1 KGERPSNVLIFGK
14 TGTGKTAVV
23 KYIENEFRKADGAR
37 MVQYLY
43 LNCEIVDT
51 PYGVLQSIGN
61 KFIENFHQRIPFT
74 GLSTDRVYSLLL
86 EKLDEEKRV
95 VIVALDEID
104 KLVQKNGD
112 DILYQLLKINDDL
125 SKARVSLIGI
135 SNELTFTEY
144 LDPRVRSRLADEK
157 MVFPPYN
164 ADELYDILTER
175 SRLAFE
181 NGTAADGVL
190 QLIAALAAQ
199 EHGDARRALD
209 LLRVSAELAE
219 RQGDE
224 HITEEH
230 VQRAKNKIELD
241 TVIEA
246 VKSLPTQSKL
256 ILLGILLNEEIGNTK
271 LTTGEVYTTYR
282 DLSRKTGVTPLTQRR
297 VTDLISELDMLGL
310 VHARVRSFGRG
321 GRTKEIQAS
330 VPLLDVKKVL
340 EKDEILAEARGYR
353 LKVQTTLL
361 WLAVPS
367 IVRFFVRRFRFG
379 FRRVSF
385 RRRGL
390 RPPLPGPSDLR
401 EPRRDVLRPSAH
413 PIFQDER
420 EREEEEEAHEQAV
433 PAVLRR
439 ARVAPAV
446 RTAGVRRLEGE
457 LQEAEPGE
465 LAARPADDVPLA
477 GEPSRVIHGGIVVP
491 HRDVSG
497 LWRKAAEVREVERDS
512 EIMPEPHR
520 VDRHGVQVERAR
532 RRTRIPGR
540 RPIRDA
546 REVRNAR
553 RAVRVERDVHDGPM
567 DDRRRVARS
576 PEDDHV
582 PVVSVRRV
590 ARRPALEVRDDVR
603 AGRRGLLE
611 HHVPRVDHAEERL
624 AVRVLHR
631 RALDDHEGRPHAG
644 VEVDCGE
651 EDDHDDRRHEEVP
664 CKPLPEIL
672 VFFLVILVSRTVAGH
687 GPFRQGWESV

>member
-1 KGERPSNVLIFGK
+1 MTSDKRNAHGRVVPCIVREALASRSITSGPCVARSVKFQPGLDGSYHKRMRIKIGPSAYIDCHLENSQTFLWGLPDTGPLARDFLWKRDTRGEPSRFQGERGDHMEESIFQPYLGTRTIFKMDREILRPSYLPEKLPHRESHIGQLAQILVTALKGERPSNVLIFGK

-61 KFIENFHQRIPFT
+61 KFIENFHQRIAFT

-112 DILYQLLKINDDL
+112 DILYQLLKINDNL
-125 SKARVSLIGI
+125 SKARVSIIGI
-135 SNELTFTEY
+135 SNDLKFTEY

-164 ADELYDILTER
+164 AEELFDILSER
-175 SRLAFE
+175 ARLAFE
-181 NGTAADGVL
+181 NGTAEDAVL
-190 QLIAALAAQ
+190 HLISALAAQ

-246 VKSLPTQSKL
+246 VKSLPTQSKV
-256 ILLGILLNEEIGNTK
+256 ILLGILLNEEIGNAK

-282 DLSRKTGVTPLTQRR
+282 ELCRKTGIVPLTQRR

-330 VPLLDVKKVL
+330 VPPLDVKKVL

-361 WLAVPS
+361 
-367 IVRFFVRRFRFG
+367 
-379 FRRVSF
+379 
-385 RRRGL
+385 
-390 RPPLPGPSDLR
+390 
-401 EPRRDVLRPSAH
+401 
-413 PIFQDER
+413 
-420 EREEEEEAHEQAV
+420 
-433 PAVLRR
+433 
-439 ARVAPAV
+439 
-446 RTAGVRRLEGE
+446 
-457 LQEAEPGE
+457 
-465 LAARPADDVPLA
+465 
-477 GEPSRVIHGGIVVP
+477 
-491 HRDVSG
+491 
-497 LWRKAAEVREVERDS
+497 
-512 EIMPEPHR
+512 
-520 VDRHGVQVERAR
+520 
-532 RRTRIPGR
+532 
-540 RPIRDA
+540 
-546 REVRNAR
+546 
-553 RAVRVERDVHDGPM
+553 
-567 DDRRRVARS
+567 
-576 PEDDHV
+576 
-582 PVVSVRRV
+582 
-590 ARRPALEVRDDVR
+590 
-603 AGRRGLLE
+603 
-611 HHVPRVDHAEERL
+611 
-624 AVRVLHR
+624 
-631 RALDDHEGRPHAG
+631 
-644 VEVDCGE
+644 
-651 EDDHDDRRHEEVP
+651 
-664 CKPLPEIL
+664 
-672 VFFLVILVSRTVAGH
+672 
-687 GPFRQGWESV
+687 